1 MTSPDNTHAGSSPTA
16 STTAAVVYNP
26 TKVDIAVLHAA
37 ISAAATAAG
46 WAETSWYETSVDDV
60 GQGVAAQALEAGVD
74 LVIAAGG
81 DGTVRAVVEAVRGS
95 AVPVALLPSGAGNL
109 LARNLHL
116 TLDDL

>member
-16 STTAAVVYNP
+16 SKTAAVVYNP

-95 AVPVALLPSGAGNL
+95 AVPVALLPSGTGNL

>member
-95 AVPVALLPSGAGNL
+95 AVPVALLPSGTGNL